1 MNNHLIALHEAIMIQ
16 DCCRQSPMHDDLSID
31 DFTCMWNTVTHA
43 LEHVEREYEELKD
56 RLYPDSRWTN

>member
-1 MNNHLIALHEAIMIQ
+1 
-16 DCCRQSPMHDDLSID
+16 MHDDLSID